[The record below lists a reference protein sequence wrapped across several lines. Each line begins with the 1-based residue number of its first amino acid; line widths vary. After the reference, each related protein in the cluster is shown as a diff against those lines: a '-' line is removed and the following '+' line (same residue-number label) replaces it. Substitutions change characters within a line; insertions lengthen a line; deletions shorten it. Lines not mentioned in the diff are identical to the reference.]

1 MKTEAYLLKNRE
13 SQQNFDLLYDLHDLA
28 CAYAFD
34 RPQWTP
40 FKDKLAEEIRKLEN
54 EHDSLDGVLSLLRQ
68 GIGLTADDLVAM
80 GFWWRKPSN
89 AWAEL
94 RRYGY
99 DLVAFRTGHRQR
111 RYYLREFAPNVDCGG
126 RRV

>member
-1 MKTEAYLLKNRE
+1 MKTGAYLLKNRE
-13 SQQNFDLLYDLHDLA
+13 SQQNFDLLYDVHDLA

-34 RPQWTP
+34 RPKWTP
-40 FKDKLAEEIRKLEN
+40 FKDKLATEIRKLEN

-111 RYYLREFAPNVDCGG
+111 RYYLREFAPSVSCGG